1 MTGPAAASPYLLA
14 VGETAASRLALLDAA
29 YGPFT
34 RAFLDRAGLAP
45 GMSVLDVGC
54 GSGTV
59 SLWLAE
65 RVGPGGRVLGVDASP
80 DQVAVAREGARAQGL
95 AQAEFRPLAAE
106 ALDRLDE
113 RFDLVFARFL
123 LVHVT
128 EPQAVLRAMLER
140 VRPGGLLA
148 CDEQELAAAC
158 CLPPADAFAASVAL
172 AYRASRA
179 GGLDY
184 DYGARLFAT
193 FAALGCEDVHLDVVQ
208 PALTGPAKRLWPLF
222 FRESGPN
229 LVAQGHTTEPE
240 LSTLIAGLDAVVAD
254 PLAVILPMRN
264 HQVVGRRPSG

>member
-1 MTGPAAASPYLLA
+1 VTGPAAGEPYLLA
-14 VGETAASRLALLDAA
+14 VGEAAASRLQLLDEA

-34 RAFLDRAGLAP
+34 RAFLDRAGLAL

-54 GSGTV
+54 GSGSL

-65 RVGPGGRVLGVDASP
+65 RVGPHGRVLGVDDSP
-80 DQVAVAREGARAQGL
+80 DQVAVARGRAEARGL
-95 AQAEFRPLAAE
+95 GQVEFRALAAE

-123 LVHVT
+123 LVHVA
-128 EPQAVLRAMLER
+128 EPEAVLRAMLER

-158 CLPPADAFAASVAL
+158 CLPPAQAFTDSVAL
-172 AYRASRA
+172 AFRASRA
-179 GGLDY
+179 KGLDY
-184 DYGARLFAT
+184 DFGARLFALFT
-193 FAALGCEDVHLDVVQ
+193 ELGCEDVRLGVVQ

-229 LVAQGHTTEPE
+229 LVAQGDTTETE
-240 LSTLIAGLDAVVAD
+240 LAALIAGLDAVVAD
-254 PLAVILPMRN
+254 PRAVVLPMRN
-264 HQVVGRRPSG
+264 HQVLGRRPSG

>member
-1 MTGPAAASPYLLA
+1 MTGSPYLLA
-14 VGETAASRLALLDAA
+14 VGETAASRLELLDAA

-45 GMSVLDVGC
+45 GTSVLDVGC
-54 GSGTV
+54 GSGAV

-65 RVGPGGRVLGVDASP
+65 RVGPTGRVLGVDASA
-80 DQVAVAREGARAQGL
+80 DQVAVARARARGL
-95 AQAEFRPLAAE
+95 PQAEFRTLAAE

-123 LVHVT
+123 LVHVA
-128 EPQAVLRAMLER
+128 EPMAVLRAMLDR

-148 CDEQELAAAC
+148 CDEQELAAAA
-158 CLPPADAFAASVAL
+158 CLPATGAFTASTAL

-179 GGLDY
+179 SGLDY
-184 DYGARLFAT
+184 DHGARLYAQFLD
-193 FAALGCEDVHLDVVQ
+193 LGCTDVRLAVVQ

-229 LVAQGHTTEPE
+229 LAAQGHCTEPE
-240 LSTLIAGLDAVVAD
+240 LTALIAGLDAVVAD
-254 PLAVILPMRN
+254 PRAVILPMRN
-264 HQVVGRRPSG
+264 HQVLGRRPSG